1 MTTTS
6 QPPEQ
11 TRPGRDFLRV
21 DDLARDALVAL
32 NTKDITQYPAVT
44 KWCLQ
49 KLLEECLAERGQFRK
64 FFDNFA
70 TYSVNYV
77 VNENLSPNATKRD
90 DQLRERFARHIQ
102 VARFYDDMR
111 ERPPQI
117 FIQDGGYTY
126 APSSLGGLSSGFATG
141 DDLGSQNVS
150 VTDEITIPIEITA
163 AALDEQII
171 EDLAA
176 FMSAVFGSLG
186 QTFTTRYILK
196 PAPNDKGIYWEA
208 RIPLVHT
215 MSAKTHTP
223 LKDDSRMQIW
233 SVTCHLDMVFENS
246 AYIYYRNA
254 PQYQLTTKGSAMF
267 VPDKIQVGT
276 VIPINF
282 QLEPAI
288 SDVKSSDHRVAIIY
302 KDSAHGTRYF
312 CKAKKLGRF
321 TVQVMSHKA
330 PEGAT
335 VLLEKEVQVVV
346 R

>member
-1 MTTTS
+1 LTTTS

-21 DDLARDALVAL
+21 DDLAKDALVAL
-32 NTKDITQYPAVT
+32 NQKDITQYPAIT

-49 KLLEECLAERGQFRK
+49 KFIEECLAERGQFRE
-64 FFDNFA
+64 FFDKFA
-70 TYSVNYV
+70 TYTVDFV
-77 VNENLSPNATKRD
+77 VNENLSANATKRD
-90 DQLRERFARHIQ
+90 EQLRERFTRHIQ

-117 FIQDGGYTY
+117 FLQDGGYDYT
-126 APSSLGGLSSGFATG
+126 PSSLGGLSSGFATG

-150 VTDEITIPIEITA
+150 ITDEITIPIEITA

-171 EDLAA
+171 QDLAA
-176 FMSAVFGSLG
+176 FLSAAFGSLG

-196 PAPNDKGIYWEA
+196 PAPNDQGIYWEV
-208 RIPLVHT
+208 RIPLQHR
-215 MSAKTHTP
+215 MSAKSHTP

-233 SVTCHLDMVFENS
+233 SVTCSLDIVFENS
-246 AYIYYRNA
+246 AYVYYRND
-254 PQYQLTTKGSAMF
+254 PRFQFTNRSSALF

-276 VIPINF
+276 VVPINF
-282 QLEPAI
+282 QMEPAI

-321 TVQVMSHKA
+321 TIQVMAFRA